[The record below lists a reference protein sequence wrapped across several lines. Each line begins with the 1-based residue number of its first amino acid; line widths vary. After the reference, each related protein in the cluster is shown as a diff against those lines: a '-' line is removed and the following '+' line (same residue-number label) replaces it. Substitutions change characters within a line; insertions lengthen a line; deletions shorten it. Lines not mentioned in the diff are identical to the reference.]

1 MTTSDHKLVITRM
14 KTQWF
19 EVFKHAR
26 KAKENTYQKK
36 INTELLDTNK
46 EKQEKYE
53 QVIQERL
60 IDESFEDSI
69 SLKKRHGKHS
79 PRKDSTKKR
88 KKSNDCNPTIE
99 NLSIKQKNTECRLSR
114 TFFKKF

>member
-1 MTTSDHKLVITRM
+1 M

-19 EVFKHAR
+19 EVFKHAT

-69 SLKKRHGKHS
+69 SLKKKHGKHS

>member
-1 MTTSDHKLVITRM
+1 MTTSDHKLVIT
-14 KTQWF
+14 KKITQWL
-19 EVFKHAR
+19 EVFKHAT
-26 KAKENTYQKK
+26 KAKENKYQKK

-60 IDESFEDSI
+60 IDESFKDSI

-79 PRKDSTKKR
+79 PRKDSTTKKE
-88 KKSNDCNPTIE
+88 K
-99 NLSIKQKNTECRLSR
+99 NLMIATQKLKTYP
-114 TFFKKF
+114 